1 MIVRFYYKFSYN
13 KNALLWTF
21 LCGGCEG
28 IRTLDL
34 LRDRETC

>member
-1 MIVRFYYKFSYN
+1 MAAPRDAKQ
-13 KNALLWTF
+13 NAQRLLSV
-21 LCGGCEG
+21 LRGGSEG

>member
-1 MIVRFYYKFSYN
+1 MAARREPQR
-13 KNALLWTF
+13 KNHPIKEWLLR
-21 LCGGCEG
+21 GGCEG